1 LREPAPQNSV
11 SVCLREWAYPEF
23 ASLADPAVRSR
34 IVDLGNDV
42 FPREEQT
49 PGALGALQ
57 KADAAKWWPI
67 I

>member
-1 LREPAPQNSV
+1 MKA
-11 SVCLREWAYPEF
+11 
-23 ASLADPAVRSR
+23 LADPAVRSR